1 MTKGKWIIDESVVR
15 LADDNGKIIL
25 TPTSDEIYTAE
36 FGYKT
41 EIRGYSVTLPSKNI
55 ENLKFSK
62 YPLDLEI
69 WVIENEKEEN
79 IKAYS
84 CYVAARKTDKEILV
98 SRPLSRT
105 ADHCVVG
112 AEWYPFVRG
121 ALDEIRKIFNECGI
135 TGTGNIS
142 LRQYF
147 FLLKE
152 NSDTITIRIN
162 PRTKLIFPPSESV
175 SSAIDENIPGFR
187 GSLYPY
193 QVTGY
198 KWLRMIDKEDLGCIL
213 ADEMGLGKTI
223 QIICLILAN
232 TSENRKPALIIAP
245 ATLLENWYRE
255 LNRFAPGLSVTIHRG
270 PERTGFYTD
279 LSQYDIT
286 VTSYDTMI
294 RDIAIFRMIRWD
306 IVVLDEA
313 QAIKTPEAMR
323 TMASKSLVRR
333 LSIAVTGTPVE
344 NSLTDLW
351 SIFDFILPGFLGD
364 KEEFERKYDDSKR
377 SASELEPL
385 VSPIILRR
393 KVSEVAQDLPE
404 RIEIPQVL
412 QFPPELKTEYETIRR
427 NIILEY
433 GPAAGLV
440 SLIKLRMFCTHPFLI
455 NPGKGNPAVMS
466 PKYQRLIEILG
477 EIVENEEK
485 VLIFSSFTGMITLLM
500 EDIPNH
506 FPGIY
511 TNQID
516 GRIPVEMRQGIV
528 DEFNNYPGAGVL
540 VLNPKAAG
548 TGLNLTGANHVI
560 HFNPEWNPAV
570 EDQASARA
578 YRRGQK
584 RPVTIHRLI
593 YLDTVEEI
601 INERL
606 ERKRDIFQEVVVGTT
621 GKADEY
627 QDIARALE
635 ITPFKGDTDD

>member
-15 LADDNGKIIL
+15 LADDNGQIIL
-25 TPTSDEIYTAE
+25 TPTSDEIYNAE

-41 EIRGYSVTLPSKNI
+41 EIRGYSVTLPSETI
-55 ENLKFSK
+55 ENIKFSK

-84 CYVAARKTDKEILV
+84 CYIAARKTDKEILV

-112 AEWYPFVRG
+112 AVWYPFVRG

-147 FLLKE
+147 FLLKN
-152 NSDTITIRIN
+152 NSDTITIRIK

-175 SSAIDENIPGFR
+175 SSAIDENIPGFN

-198 KWLRMIDKEDLGCIL
+198 KWLRMIDKENLGCIL

-412 QFPPELKTEYETIRR
+412 QFPPELKTGYETIRR

-455 NPGKGNPAVMS
+455 NPGKGNPAVIS
-466 PKYQRLIEILG
+466 PKYQRLLEILG

-485 VLIFSSFTGMITLLM
+485 VLIFSSFTDMITLLM

-516 GRIPVEMRQGIV
+516 GRIPVEARQGIV

-540 VLNPKAAG
+540 LLNPKAAG

>member
-1 MTKGKWIIDESVVR
+1 LTKGKWIIDESVVR
-15 LADDNGKIIL
+15 LADDNGQIIL
-25 TPTSDEIYTAE
+25 TPTSDEIYNAE

-41 EIRGYSVTLPSKNI
+41 EIRGYSVTLPSETI
-55 ENLKFSK
+55 ENIKFSK

-84 CYVAARKTDKEILV
+84 CYIAARKTDKEILV

-112 AEWYPFVRG
+112 AVWYPFVRG

-147 FLLKE
+147 FLLKN
-152 NSDTITIRIN
+152 NSDTITIRIK

-175 SSAIDENIPGFR
+175 SSAIDENIPGFN

-198 KWLRMIDKEDLGCIL
+198 KWLRMIDKENLGCIL

-412 QFPPELKTEYETIRR
+412 QFPPELKTGYETIRR

-455 NPGKGNPAVMS
+455 NPGKGNPAVIS
-466 PKYQRLIEILG
+466 PKYQRLLEILG

-485 VLIFSSFTGMITLLM
+485 VLIFSSFTDMITLLM

-516 GRIPVEMRQGIV
+516 GRIPVEARQGIV

-540 VLNPKAAG
+540 LLNPKAAG